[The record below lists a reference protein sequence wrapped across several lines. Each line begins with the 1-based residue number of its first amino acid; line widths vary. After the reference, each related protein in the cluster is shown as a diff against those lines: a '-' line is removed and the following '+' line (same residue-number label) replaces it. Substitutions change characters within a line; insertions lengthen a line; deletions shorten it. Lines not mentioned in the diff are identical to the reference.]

1 MGMQQNW
8 QRRLAIQIVS
18 QLPEGTEDSLMV
30 LGFARE
36 LVEGFLAAKAHNP
49 RLPEEPSRR
58 ALSVSSNSNLK
69 VPGNVSHLPR

>member
-1 MGMQQNW
+1 MRQNW

-36 LVEGFLAAKAHNP
+36 LVEGFLADRDQRP
-49 RLPEEPSRR
+49 RPPAEPLCKVR
-58 ALSVSSNSNLK
+58 SVSSNSNLS